1 MFFYT
6 GMGRMKLIQTLVIS
20 MTVSDLWRNKTLV
33 KHLQVNGSGEK
44 INMQLAQL
52 AQVCSFYLLFKGFKY

>member
-44 INMQLAQL
+44 NKYAVSP
-52 AQVCSFYLLFKGFKY
+52 ACSSL